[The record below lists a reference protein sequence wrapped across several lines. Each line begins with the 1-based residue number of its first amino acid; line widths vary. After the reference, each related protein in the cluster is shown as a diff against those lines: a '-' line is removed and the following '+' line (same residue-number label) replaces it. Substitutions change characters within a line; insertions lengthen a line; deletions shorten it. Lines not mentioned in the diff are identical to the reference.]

1 MGRRQEIPDAELDGW
16 LEREIAGC
24 RFEDARHGKRFRTL
38 LEQLS
43 ERIGDSIPFTCQDWA
58 STKAAYRFL
67 ANERV
72 SEDKILAG
80 QLAAPEL
87 AFTNPEIYL
96 VDQLVSDNPRAATSG
111 NSLSLYLAKLAC
123 LGDYLAR
130 AKDPPRGNIV
140 MWRGISRLNDI
151 QLGFSA
157 RSSTCG

>member
-16 LEREIAGC
+16 LERKIAGC

-80 QLAAPEL
+80 QLVCTRERFGAVSGDPL
-87 AFTNPEIYL
+87 L
-96 VDQLVSDNPRAATSG
+96 VLHDTTEF
-111 NSLSLYLAKLAC
+111 
-123 LGDYLAR
+123 
-130 AKDPPRGNIV
+130 
-140 MWRGISRLNDI
+140 IS
-151 QLGFSA
+151 A
-157 RSSTCG
+157 